1 MSLSIG
7 NVYSMEQAGGS
18 LFYDEQLVMLDLK
31 EAFRVIKN
39 NNKFIPDSSLKLGEI
54 LNRLVNESKEDVN
67 VISRELHNINGSA
80 YALATSLTSIAPNV
94 KSVSATF
101 TVQPSSGFGY
111 VVTISSYVA
120 TVSFQSIFVSNAENL
135 LSTSVGV

>member
-1 MSLSIG
+1 MYTLSGVSIMSLSVG

-94 KSVSATF
+94 KSVSAKFRYGGDVNEDFKNYSSEDQLTF
-101 TVQPSSGFGY
+101 
-111 VVTISSYVA
+111 
-120 TVSFQSIFVSNAENL
+120 EK
-135 LSTSVGV
+135 